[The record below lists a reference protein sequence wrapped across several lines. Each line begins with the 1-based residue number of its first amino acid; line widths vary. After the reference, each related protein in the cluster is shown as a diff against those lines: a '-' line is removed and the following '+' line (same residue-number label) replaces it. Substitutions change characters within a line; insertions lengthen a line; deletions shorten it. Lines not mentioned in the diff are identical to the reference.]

1 MLSDFVLHA
10 TRVRDSI
17 PVNITATMT
26 RYSVVFENSNC
37 TMSKTNESAL
47 TCKGVTYG
55 LEPSLSAAG
64 GCSNGSR
71 VVQSI
76 YELI

>member
-26 RYSVVFENSNC
+26 RYSVVFEDYYC
-37 TMSKTNESAL
+37 TMNKINESAL
-47 TCKGVTYG
+47 TCKGVTYAS
-55 LEPSLSAAG
+55 EPSLYVTG
-64 GCSNGSR
+64 PCSNDSG
-71 VVQSI
+71 VIQSI